1 MTKIKIFYTGDLKTE
16 CVHEESGVK
25 IDTAPPRDVDIH
37 GGTAFSPTDLL
48 AVSLGSCMLT
58 LMAMAAKKAAFDLK
72 ECTAEIEKEMAALPQ
87 RRIGRL
93 IVRIRSS
100 QVPAEWIRQ
109 KLEKAASECPVFFSL
124 HPDIK
129 KEIDFIW
136 GL

>member
-1 MTKIKIFYTGDLKTE
+1 MTKIKISYRGDFKTE
-16 CVHEESGVK
+16 CLHEDSGAK
-25 IDTAPPRDVDIH
+25 IPTTAPKDIDVH

-48 AVSLGSCMLT
+48 AASLGSCMLT
-58 LMAMAAKKAAFDLK
+58 LMGMSAKKLGIDLQGT
-72 ECTAEIEKEMAALPQ
+72 TAEIQKEMVSAPQ

-100 QVPAEWIRQ
+100 LSPTEPVRL
-109 KLEKAASECPVFFSL
+109 KLEKAALDCPVFLSL

-129 KEIDFIW
+129 KEIDFVW